1 MPKKLI
7 NLINNERTLLFIK
20 SQKAATTDND
30 NAYCK
35 DDSVDYCV
43 YIDNAACSTYA
54 TDKCNK
60 DYAGCMEGAWDIC
73 TAVYRDTDLCIGAGV
88 SDIEEAPEA

>member
-1 MPKKLI
+1 MSKKLI
-7 NLINNERTLLFIK
+7 QLINNERLNLTVK
-20 SQKAATTDND
+20 SKKATEDY
-30 NAYCK
+30 AYCK
-35 DDSVDYCV
+35 ADSNDVCV

-54 TDKCNK
+54 NDECNK

-88 SDIEEAPEA
+88 SDIEEKPEA

>member
-7 NLINNERTLLFIK
+7 NLINNERTLLSIK
-20 SQKAATTDND
+20 SQKAAAPEN

-35 DDSVDYCV
+35 DDSVDICT

-54 TDKCNK
+54 TDKCSK
-60 DYAGCMEGAWDIC
+60 DYAACMEGAWDIC

>member
-1 MPKKLI
+1 MSKKLI
-7 NLINNERTLLFIK
+7 KLINNERTNLSIK
-20 SQKAATTDND
+20 SQKAVEPDD
-30 NAYCK
+30 NADCK
-35 DDSVDYCV
+35 ADSADYCV

-88 SDIEEAPEA
+88 SDIEEKPEA

>member
-1 MPKKLI
+1 MNKKI
-7 NLINNERTLLFIK
+7 IKLINNERMNLSIK
-20 SQKAATTDND
+20 SKKALDDA
-30 NAYCK
+30 ARCK
-35 DDSVDYCV
+35 DDSVDICA

-88 SDIEEAPEA
+88 SDIEEATDK

>member
-1 MPKKLI
+1 MNKKIIKLI
-7 NLINNERTLLFIK
+7 NGERTNLSIK
-20 SQKAATTDND
+20 SQKAVDPDND
-30 NAYCK
+30 RAKCK
-35 DDSVDYCV
+35 ADSFDICV

-54 TDKCNK
+54 NDECNK

-88 SDIEEAPEA
+88 SDIEEKPEA

>member
-1 MPKKLI
+1 MSKKLI
-7 NLINNERTLLFIK
+7 KLINNERTNLSIK
-20 SQKAATTDND
+20 SQKAVELDD
-30 NAYCK
+30 NADCK
-35 DDSVDYCV
+35 EDSLDFCA

-54 TDKCNK
+54 NDQCNK

-88 SDIEEAPEA
+88 SDIEEVPEA

>member
-1 MPKKLI
+1 MNKKIIKLI
-7 NLINNERTLLFIK
+7 NGERTNLSIK
-20 SQKAATTDND
+20 SQKAVDPDND
-30 NAYCK
+30 RAECK
-35 DDSVDYCV
+35 ADSVDICV

-54 TDKCNK
+54 NDECNK

>member
-1 MPKKLI
+1 MNKKI
-7 NLINNERTLLFIK
+7 IKLINNERMNLNIK
-20 SQKAATTDND
+20 SKKAVDDA
-30 NAYCK
+30 AWCK
-35 DDSVDYCV
+35 DDSVDVCV

-54 TDKCNK
+54 NDECNK

-88 SDIEEAPEA
+88 SDIEEKPEA